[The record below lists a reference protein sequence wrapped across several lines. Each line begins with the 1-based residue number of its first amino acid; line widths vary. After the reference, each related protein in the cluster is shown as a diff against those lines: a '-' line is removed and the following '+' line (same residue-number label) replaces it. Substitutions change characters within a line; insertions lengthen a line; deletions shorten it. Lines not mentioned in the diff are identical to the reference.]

1 MGITK
6 KRTTS
11 NSPSGVPEAGAATP
25 VYAENAVCAVCAP
38 CGNHSLSA
46 ISAVSAVSAP
56 CGNADSLQEFEQL
69 VEAIEAAGVDI
80 TSDYN
85 DWYKI
90 AIAIANTF
98 GEQGR
103 SMFHR
108 ISKLYIDYNS
118 NEADKK
124 YNQCLRDPNPQIRI
138 NTIYYYAKQA
148 GVKLPHTSQYA
159 PFPHGAETAETAD
172 FTHHLR
178 TVRKLRKLRK
188 LRKRQWRNDSPIKA
202 VFSLKRR

>member
-11 NSPSGVPEAGAATP
+11 NSPSGVPEAAKATP
-25 VYAENAVCAVCAP
+25 VYAENAVCAVSAP
-38 CGNHSLSA
+38 CGNHSL
-46 ISAVSAVSAP
+46 SAVSAVSAP

-98 GEQGR
+98 GEKGR

-124 YNQCLRDPNPQIRI
+124 YNQCLRNPNPQIRI

-159 PFPHGAETAETAD
+159 PFPHGAETAETAETAD

-188 LRKRQWRNDSPIKA
+188 LRKRQW
-202 VFSLKRR
+202 

>member
-1 MGITK
+1 M
-6 KRTTS
+6 
-11 NSPSGVPEAGAATP
+11 
-25 VYAENAVCAVCAP
+25 
-38 CGNHSLSA
+38 
-46 ISAVSAVSAP
+46 
-56 CGNADSLQEFEQL
+56 

-103 SMFHR
+103 SIFHR

-124 YNQCLRDPNPQIRI
+124 YNQCLRNPNPQIRI

-148 GVKLPHTSQYA
+148 GVKRPHASQYA
-159 PFPHGAETAETAD
+159 PVPHGAETAETAD

-188 LRKRQWRNDSPIKA
+188 RQW
-202 VFSLKRR
+202 

>member
-1 MGITK
+1 MTNFNPIEWAQKGEA
-6 KRTTS
+6 RS
-11 NSPSGVPEAGAATP
+11 NGAAGVPEVPGSSSSSARVPEAEGRSSSPARVPEVPGSSSSAARVPEAGATP
-25 VYAENAVCAVCAP
+25 
-38 CGNHSLSA
+38 
-46 ISAVSAVSAP
+46 ISAVSAVSAVCAP

-108 ISKLYIDYNS
+108 ISKLYIDYNR
-118 NEADKK
+118 NEAQKK
-124 YNQCLRDPNPQIRI
+124 YNQ
-138 NTIYYYAKQA
+138 
-148 GVKLPHTSQYA
+148 
-159 PFPHGAETAETAD
+159 
-172 FTHHLR
+172 
-178 TVRKLRKLRK
+178 
-188 LRKRQWRNDSPIKA
+188 
-202 VFSLKRR
+202 

>member
-1 MGITK
+1 M
-6 KRTTS
+6 
-11 NSPSGVPEAGAATP
+11 
-25 VYAENAVCAVCAP
+25 
-38 CGNHSLSA
+38 
-46 ISAVSAVSAP
+46 
-56 CGNADSLQEFEQL
+56 

-124 YNQCLRDPNPQIRI
+124 YNQCLRNPNPQISI
-138 NTIYYYAKQA
+138 NTVYYYAKQA
-148 GVKLPHTSQYA
+148 GVKLPHASQYA
-159 PFPHGAETAETAD
+159 PFPHGAETAQTAQ
-172 FTHHLR
+172 TAQT
-178 TVRKLRKLRK
+178 TVVERFPINALFSV
-188 LRKRQWRNDSPIKA
+188 KRLLEVLSSVSSVSVIIR
-202 VFSLKRR
+202 

>member
-1 MGITK
+1 M
-6 KRTTS
+6 
-11 NSPSGVPEAGAATP
+11 
-25 VYAENAVCAVCAP
+25 
-38 CGNHSLSA
+38 
-46 ISAVSAVSAP
+46 
-56 CGNADSLQEFEQL
+56 
-69 VEAIEAAGVDI
+69 VEAIEAADVDI

-124 YNQCLRDPNPQIRI
+124 YNQCLRNPNPQIRI

-148 GVKLPHTSQYA
+148 GVKLPHASQYA
-159 PFPHGAETAETAD
+159 PFPHGAETAETAQTAD
-172 FTHHLR
+172 FTHTSQYAPFTHDAQTAQTAQT
-178 TVRKLRKLRK
+178 TVVERF
-188 LRKRQWRNDSPIKA
+188 PIKA
-202 VFSLKRR
+202 LSGDKQLLAVLSGINRHYLLLSGIIRH

>member
-1 MGITK
+1 M
-6 KRTTS
+6 
-11 NSPSGVPEAGAATP
+11 
-25 VYAENAVCAVCAP
+25 
-38 CGNHSLSA
+38 
-46 ISAVSAVSAP
+46 
-56 CGNADSLQEFEQL
+56 

-124 YNQCLRDPNPQIRI
+124 YNQCLRNPNPQIRI

-159 PFPHGAETAETAD
+159 PFPHGAETAETAE
-172 FTHHLR
+172 TAGTAET
-178 TVRKLRKLRK
+178 TVMERF
-188 LRKRQWRNDSPIKA
+188 P
-202 VFSLKRR
+202 

>member
-1 MGITK
+1 MTNFNPIEWAQKAEG
-6 KRTTS
+6 RSNCPAGGPEVPNGS
-11 NSPSGVPEAGAATP
+11 NSPAGGPEVGAATP
-25 VYAENAVCAVCAP
+25 VYAKYAVCAP

-46 ISAVSAVSAP
+46 VSAP
-56 CGNADSLQEFEQL
+56 CGNGDSLQEFEQL

-85 DWYKI
+85 DWYEI

-108 ISKLYIDYNS
+108 ISKLYIAYNS

-124 YNQCLRDPNPQIRI
+124 YNQCLRNPNPQIRI

-159 PFPHGAETAETAD
+159 PFPHGAETAETAE
-172 FTHHLR
+172 R
-178 TVRKLRKLRK
+178 E
-188 LRKRQWRNDSPIKA
+188 
-202 VFSLKRR
+202 

>member
-1 MGITK
+1 M
-6 KRTTS
+6 
-11 NSPSGVPEAGAATP
+11 
-25 VYAENAVCAVCAP
+25 
-38 CGNHSLSA
+38 
-46 ISAVSAVSAP
+46 
-56 CGNADSLQEFEQL
+56 

-124 YNQCLRDPNPQIRI
+124 YNQCLRNPNPQIRI
-138 NTIYYYAKQA
+138 NTVYYYAKQA
-148 GVKLPHTSQYA
+148 GVKLPHASQYA
-159 PFPHGAETAETAD
+159 PFPHGAETAETAETAD

-188 LRKRQWRNDSPIKA
+188 LRKRQWWND
-202 VFSLKRR
+202 FS

>member
-1 MGITK
+1 MVPDG
-6 KRTTS
+6 S
-11 NSPSGVPEAGAATP
+11 NGFSSAARVPEVPGSSSSAAGVPEAGAATP

-38 CGNHSLSA
+38 RVNDSLYA
-46 ISAVSAVSAP
+46 ENAVYAVCAP
-56 CGNADSLQEFEQL
+56 CVNADSLQDFEQL

-118 NEADKK
+118 NEAD
-124 YNQCLRDPNPQIRI
+124 
-138 NTIYYYAKQA
+138 
-148 GVKLPHTSQYA
+148 
-159 PFPHGAETAETAD
+159 
-172 FTHHLR
+172 
-178 TVRKLRKLRK
+178 
-188 LRKRQWRNDSPIKA
+188 
-202 VFSLKRR
+202 